1 MAQVGRISGPL
12 LKSNLERNGIDL
24 AFKDVSSSTPT
35 LFLDVNNN
43 RIGVVKN
50 SPIAELDL
58 GTIGVSEYQQQGKF
72 TDRYSIY
79 GDTVDISGDY
89 AVSGNRYFDVGAVNN
104 QGIAYVYKKSGNTW
118 TEIQQLTASDGIAND
133 GFGYSVAIDGDTI
146 VVTARGVDVG
156 AQSNAGA
163 VYVFTRDGDTWTQQG
178 SRFTTDTPIGGRNF
192 GISCDISGD
201 TIVVG
206 ADGISSGLSTN
217 IGKEGAAYVFTR
229 TGDTWTQQ
237 QKLESPTPSNK
248 EYFGQQVAIS
258 GDTVIAGAYL
268 RDVGTKTGAGAA
280 FVFTRSSGTWSQQQE
295 LTASDADFND
305 RFAESVDIDG
315 DYIVCGAQNANPP
328 SPGSIG
334 AIYIFY
340 RSGNTWTQQQR
351 ISAFDATGTNIGERV
366 GIGGNTIVV
375 GARANDLGGGSYSGT
390 AYVFTRSGTT
400 WTLKSKHAPAVSAP
414 FDDFGAAAATVSYT
428 HLTLPTTPYV

>member
-1 MAQVGRISGPL
+1 MIW
-12 LKSNLERNGIDL
+12 
-24 AFKDVSSSTPT
+24 
-35 LFLDVNNN
+35 
-43 RIGVVKN
+43 KN
-50 SPIAELDL
+50 SLLYILDKPL
-58 GTIGVSEYQQQGKF
+58 TGWG
-72 TDRYSIY
+72 
-79 GDTVDISGDY
+79 
-89 AVSGNRYFDVGAVNN
+89 GNNFSYIWNN
-104 QGIAYVYKKSGNTW
+104 T
-118 TEIQQLTASDGIAND
+118 
-133 GFGYSVAIDGDTI
+133 
-146 VVTARGVDVG
+146 
-156 AQSNAGA
+156 
-163 VYVFTRDGDTWTQQG
+163 
-178 SRFTTDTPIGGRNF
+178 
-192 GISCDISGD
+192 
-201 TIVVG
+201 
-206 ADGISSGLSTN
+206 
-217 IGKEGAAYVFTR
+217 
-229 TGDTWTQQ
+229 
-237 QKLESPTPSNK
+237 NK

-414 FDDFGAAAATVSYT
+414 FDDFGAAAATDGDSFIVSSVGYPAGSFAGAIFIFSEIYPGPV
-428 HLTLPTTPYV
+428 LNTTQAATGLYP